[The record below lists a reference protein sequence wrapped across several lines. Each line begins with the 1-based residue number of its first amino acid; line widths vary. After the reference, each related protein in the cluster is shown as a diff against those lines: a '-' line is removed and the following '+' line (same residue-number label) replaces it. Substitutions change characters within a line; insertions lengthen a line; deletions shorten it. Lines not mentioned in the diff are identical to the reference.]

1 MMSSGW
7 GIDQVPELPELPG
20 AWHECFVG
28 TNCDKVVTIVDVIGD
43 CVDARLLAMSIDSR
57 SSSED
62 EYRSC

>member
-20 AWHECFVG
+20 AMHECFVG

-43 CVDARLLAMSIDSR
+43 CVDARLLAMSID
-57 SSSED
+57 
-62 EYRSC
+62 